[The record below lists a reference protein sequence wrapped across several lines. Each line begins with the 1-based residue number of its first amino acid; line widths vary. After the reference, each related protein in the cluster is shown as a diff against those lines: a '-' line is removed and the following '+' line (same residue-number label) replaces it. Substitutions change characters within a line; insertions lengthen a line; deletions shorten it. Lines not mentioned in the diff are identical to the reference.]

1 MIQGKS
7 KKELTRSIGFSTHCP
22 NPNQLPSLQ
31 LDLHRFPLRF
41 PFGEKDGDNQA
52 PFEATEYLDFRPY
65 CGHLSLLLLQ
75 RSSVNL
81 EVTRVTYQVHL
92 TYHSCFVKLG
102 VICLIIITDTKR
114 KLINPPWLSV
124 LPLFCFNH
132 VDEQQSSGNL
142 RSWTKGGNSSAVY
155 TSEHLGSHYLIKF
168 ANLS

>member
-7 KKELTRSIGFSTHCP
+7 KKELTRSIGFSTHCS

-92 TYHSCFVKLG
+92 TYHS
-102 VICLIIITDTKR
+102 
-114 KLINPPWLSV
+114 SV
-124 LPLFCFNH
+124 LLNSGLFVLLLSQTQRGSWLTHHDCQFYPFFASTMLTSNNLPGIW
-132 VDEQQSSGNL
+132 DLEQRAVIRVQCTL
-142 RSWTKGGNSSAVY
+142 RNTSAVII
-155 TSEHLGSHYLIKF
+155 SS
-168 ANLS
+168 NL